1 MFNKSWLKKCE
12 PGAKQIRSRPGEG
25 FIIPGYNALKLKIL
39 ARGFCSAPLVL
50 RCRFKLSPPT
60 TEMPD
65 LPFINQFPHDRWCSI
80 STNAKRSANNGIK
93 RKLNHMAGLQIKH
106 VKRRLAKKYGN
117 WQYLHRAGSNITNK
131 LLSYTYLLITFPLY
145 KGDCLYRG
153 VSPGASSKQMNPAGD
168 SPYGL
173 HHADPVIR

>member
-1 MFNKSWLKKCE
+1 
-12 PGAKQIRSRPGEG
+12 
-25 FIIPGYNALKLKIL
+25 
-39 ARGFCSAPLVL
+39 
-50 RCRFKLSPPT
+50 
-60 TEMPD
+60 
-65 LPFINQFPHDRWCSI
+65 
-80 STNAKRSANNGIK
+80 
-93 RKLNHMAGLQIKH
+93 MAGLQIKH